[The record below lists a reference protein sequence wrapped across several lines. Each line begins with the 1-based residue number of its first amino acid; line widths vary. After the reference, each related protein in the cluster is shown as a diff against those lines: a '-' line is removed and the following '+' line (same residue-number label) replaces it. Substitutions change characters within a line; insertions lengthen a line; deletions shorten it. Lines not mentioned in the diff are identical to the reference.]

1 MPGQGLAHLLNC
13 LDDGFGESALLHQV
27 THPGADLLP
36 ECVAALFVNAQVAHN
51 RELARARDQVDQ
63 DRVAMTGFGHA
74 QFEEPL
80 LRKYQRVGPLA
91 VRNINANFAGAF
103 ALSLGDCLDDS
114 GFVQLADK
122 FFRSHV
128 VSPAS
133 ARATTAGRPAD
144 TGTTAAA
151 NTTATP
157 YTRASAPRTPASSA
171 PPATVASPAA
181 PMVHWATPRPD
192 DSAQDRNHYD
202 QPEEDNQ

>member
-114 GFVQLADK
+114 GFVQSADEI
-122 FFRSHV
+122 FRSHV
-128 VSPAS
+128 LLPAS
-133 ARATTAGRPAD
+133 ARAAAAE
-144 TGTTAAA
+144 TAAA
-151 NTTATP
+151 AGKTSAGKAATTP
-157 YTRASAPRTPASSA
+157 SPPASAARTPAA
-171 PPATVASPAA
+171 APPPATVASPTAAMIHCAA
-181 PMVHWATPRPD
+181 PPPD
-192 DSAQDRNHYD
+192 ESAQDPNHHD
-202 QPEEDNQ
+202 QPEKYNQ

>member
-91 VRNINANFAGAF
+91 MRNINANFAGGF
-103 ALSLGDCLDDS
+103 ALSLGDRIDDF
-114 GFVQLADK
+114 GFVQLAGK

-128 VSPAS
+128 ASPAS
-133 ARATTAGRPAD
+133 ARAAPPPQLPPPEPHPPPPHQPPELPQPRRWYTVPRPAR
-144 TGTTAAA
+144 TTRLKIRI
-151 NTTATP
+151 TTINQKSTN
-157 YTRASAPRTPASSA
+157 SELMPRPLFR
-171 PPATVASPAA
+171 ATV
-181 PMVHWATPRPD
+181 
-192 DSAQDRNHYD
+192 
-202 QPEEDNQ
+202 